1 MNHSRTVTEHGTEHG
16 IEQEPT
22 ATRAWLAARVAE
34 HLRMSPADLSPDTPL
49 SEYGLDSVYALSV
62 AADLED
68 RLGVTVDPTV
78 LWDNPTLNALCT
90 AVERPAPTAPAP
102 TGPTSPDPVAG
113 TAQPDP
119 ATEATQSDPATEAT
133 QSDPATEATQSDPA
147 TETTR
152 QGPAGPTG
160 QAGPAGAAIAVG
172 LARPGLVD
180 DADPAAGP
188 APSLADARAA
198 VR

>member
-1 MNHSRTVTEHGTEHG
+1 MSHSRTVIEHGTEHG

-102 TGPTSPDPVAG
+102 AAPAQTAPAQTETVSPDPVAG

-119 ATEATQSDPATEAT
+119 ATA
-133 QSDPATEATQSDPA
+133 
-147 TETTR
+147 TTR
-152 QGPAGPTG
+152 QDPAGPTG
-160 QAGPAGAAIAVG
+160 QAGPAGAATAVG
-172 LARPGLVD
+172 LARLGLVD
-180 DADPAAGP
+180 AADPAAGP
-188 APSLADARAA
+188 APSHADVRAA

>member
-1 MNHSRTVTEHGTEHG
+1 MSHSRTVIEHGIEHGT
-16 IEQEPT
+16 EQEPT

-102 TGPTSPDPVAG
+102 TETTSPDPVAE

-119 ATEATQSDPATEAT
+119 ATATTRQDPATAT
-133 QSDPATEATQSDPA
+133 TRQDPATA
-147 TETTR
+147 TTR
-152 QGPAGPTG
+152 QDPAGPTG
-160 QAGPAGAAIAVG
+160 QAGLAGAATAVG
-172 LARPGLVD
+172 LARLGLVD
-180 DADPAAGP
+180 AADPAAGP
-188 APSLADARAA
+188 APTHADVRAA

>member
-113 TAQPDP
+113 TAQ
-119 ATEATQSDPATEAT
+119 
-133 QSDPATEATQSDPA
+133 SDPATEATQSDPA